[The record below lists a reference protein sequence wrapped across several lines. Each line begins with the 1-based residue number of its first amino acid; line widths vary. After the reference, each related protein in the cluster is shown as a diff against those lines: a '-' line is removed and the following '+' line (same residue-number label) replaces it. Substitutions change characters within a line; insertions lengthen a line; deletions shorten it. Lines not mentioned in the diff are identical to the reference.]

1 MKTGKTLTQLA
12 AEIER
17 QRENRRDYVAPTRQL
32 ALVPTQTE
40 VDGQSEWGP
49 VVFGGLPAPYQAAAI
64 NNLAHRQIG
73 DHAGIPAPYYD
84 RMKLEAPDLLARNV
98 NHWLHAEP
106 SKRLVRVLD
115 GNVRAFLSD
124 RYRPLENADL
134 AEAVLPV
141 LMDRRLEVMSCE
153 ITERRL
159 YIKAVDPSI
168 QKDIPTGRRM
178 GDGTHTIFDTLSP
191 AIIISN
197 SEVGAGSLSVET
209 AVWTRACTNMAIFA
223 QKSMRKYHL
232 GGKLGDGAG
241 IQELLS
247 DRTKAKVDEALWAQV
262 SDVVKGAFDQAKFD
276 ASCMEIAEMSG
287 QKIEGAVEKVVE
299 VTAKHLGI
307 REQERP
313 SVLKHLIEGGDL
325 SRYGLFNAVTRTA
338 EDLDDYDRATAFERM
353 GGQIIDLSAN
363 DWRRINAQAA

>member
-1 MKTGKTLTQLA
+1 MKTGRTLTQLA

-17 QRENRRDYVAPTRQL
+17 QRETRRDFVAPTRGL
-32 ALVPTQTE
+32 ALVPTQQE
-40 VDGQSEWGP
+40 VDGETRWGD
-49 VVFGGLPAPYQAAAI
+49 VVFGGLPAPFHAANI
-64 NNLAHRQIG
+64 NDLAHRQLG
-73 DHAGIPAPYYD
+73 DHAGIPAAYYD
-84 RMKLEAPDLLARNV
+84 RMRTAAPELLARNV

-115 GNVRAFLSD
+115 GRVRAFLSD

-141 LMDRRLEVMSCE
+141 LMERRLQVLSCE
-153 ITERRL
+153 LTERRL

-197 SEVGAGSLSVET
+197 SEVGAGALSVET

-223 QKSMRKYHL
+223 QKSMRKYHI
-232 GGKLGDGAG
+232 GGKLGDMAG

-262 SDVVKGAFDQAKFD
+262 GDVVAGAFDQAKFE
-276 ASCMEIAEMSG
+276 ASCMDIASMSE
-287 QKIEGAVEKVVE
+287 QRIEGKVEAVVE

-307 REQERP
+307 REKEREG
-313 SVLKHLIEGGDL
+313 VLKHLIEGGDL

-353 GGQIIDLSAN
+353 GGQIIDLGAGE
-363 DWRRINAQAA
+363 WRRLSHAA